1 MAKKEKIDSKASE
14 IKLAQLKKS
23 LGIKDDSIRLADQY
37 VAVKDLISTGLPEL
51 DKILT
56 PMIYEQTGKGG
67 IPRGFVCEF
76 FGPWA
81 GGKSSLCM
89 KLSASVTQAGG
100 IVMWVDA
107 EGSYIPEWAA
117 RHGVDNSRV
126 WLVESGSKNGE
137 EFLELIEKTAA
148 KGVADLIVC
157 DSVTALQPKQ
167 ILDTELEKEAR
178 IGAGAKLMSR
188 AIPRI
193 IMAAKAGNTA
203 VIFVNQIRQ
212 KIGVM
217 WGNPET
223 TPYGEALKFYSS
235 LRLRLQQV
243 GSKSERGIMLGE
255 EQIGIRTNVRI
266 EKSRFGGPGEAIMPI
281 YYGDVRPHPLDL
293 LIDASLSS
301 RVVRSRSTKT
311 ESGEQVQIFSYGGNK
326 FEGLEGFK
334 AMLIDEP
341 DITKEIMAK
350 IKEAKIDLTSE
361 IEAYV
366 ATIGKDITDAD
377 DEPAASGGGKGVKGE
392 SKVAASE
399 NDPGA

>member
-1 MAKKEKIDSKASE
+1 MAKKEKVDSKASE
-14 IKLAQLKKS
+14 IRLAQLKKA

-37 VAVKDLISTGLPEL
+37 IAVKDVISSGLPEL

-67 IPRGFVCEF
+67 VPRGFVCEF

-81 GGKSSLCM
+81 GGKSSLAM

-100 IVMWVDA
+100 TVLWADA
-107 EGSYIPEWAA
+107 EGSYVPEWAE
-117 RHGVDNSRV
+117 RHGVDNNRV
-126 WLVESGSKNGE
+126 WLIESGAKNGE
-137 EFLELIEKTAA
+137 EFLELIEKTAE
-148 KGVADLIVC
+148 KGVVDLIVC

-167 ILDTELEKEAR
+167 VLETELEKEAR

-188 AIPRI
+188 ALPRI

-203 VIFVNQIRQ
+203 VIFINQIRQ
-212 KIGVM
+212 KVGVM

-255 EQIGIRTNVRI
+255 DQIGIRTNVRI
-266 EKSRFGGPGEAIMPI
+266 EKSRFGAPGKEAIMPI
-281 YYGDVRPHPLDL
+281 YYTDVRPHPLDL

-301 RVVRSRSTKT
+301 HVVKSRSTKT
-311 ESGEQVQIFSYGGNK
+311 DSGEQVQVFSYNGNK
-326 FEGLEGFK
+326 FEGIEEFK
-334 AMLIDEP
+334 GMLIDNP
-341 DITKEIMAK
+341 DVTKELAAK
-350 IKEAKIDLTSE
+350 IKEAKIDLTPE
-361 IEAYV
+361 IESYL
-366 ATIGKDITDAD
+366 ATMGKDITEG
-377 DEPAASGGGKGVKGE
+377 EPASGGKGSKGE
-392 SKVAASE
+392 SKIAAAE